1 MQGQNQSYLD
11 LSVLKDLRKHVL
23 SQDAVVVFN
32 HEITNIIWANAL
44 GAELFG
50 GRGVVD
56 LLSAT
61 ITDNQSIIRQLKD
74 SIDQMDNEKT
84 ITRGFRVNQG
94 LRSLIIQ
101 FEIKRI
107 KLHDDEIGYKVT
119 NYFDGNK
126 LDSDKTLADNAVASL
141 NDFADAAAILNNDGI
156 ALSASQNFHELGPSN
171 EVLSSMVHELKN
183 ESDRLIKRPENNSN
197 GKTIA
202 IGLARLS
209 NDPGRNLIVLAETQ
223 AETDIPAEKLEE
235 EIPSP
240 ILDSDLPEVIED
252 DVETEVSSQDVISEI
267 ANELDTSE
275 AVSYTHLTLPTI
287 CSV

>member
-32 HEITNIIWANAL
+32 NQIDSIIWANAL

-61 ITDNQSIIRQLKD
+61 ITDSQSIVRQLKE
-74 SIDQMDNEKT
+74 SIDDMDDNKT
-84 ITRGFRVNQG
+84 ITRGFRVNQS

-107 KLHDDEIGYKVT
+107 KLYQNEFGYKVT
-119 NYFDGNK
+119 KYFDGSDNV
-126 LDSDKTLADNAVASL
+126 SDKTLSDNAVTSL
-141 NDFADAAAILNNDGI
+141 ADFADASAILDDDGI
-156 ALSASQNFHELGPSN
+156 PLSASKNFHDLGPGDQI
-171 EVLSSMVHELKN
+171 LSSMVDELKT
-183 ESDRLIKRPENNSN
+183 ESDRLIKRPEPNSN
-197 GKTIA
+197 GKIIA

-223 AETDIPAEKLEE
+223 SESEIISTELEEDIPAPL
-235 EIPSP
+235 
-240 ILDSDLPEVIED
+240 LDTDFPNTIQD
-252 DVETEVSSQDVISEI
+252 DVESQSQSQK
-267 ANELDTSE
+267 N
-275 AVSYTHLTLPTI
+275 
-287 CSV
+287 